1 MKTKEEAHH
10 YRKQRLSVIWVI
22 GILLFAWSCQTT
34 SETTPSDVLP
44 EDKMAEVLT
53 EIHLAEAKASKLG
66 VISADSTTLIYKR
79 LESQIYK
86 KHKIDTAAYFRS
98 YRYYSSNPAKMA
110 DVYKQVTEKLQIQ
123 DSLQR
128 LKAAPTPTPKKD
140 SLSKKANDSLRVK
153 PSLKKLKLREQLKI
167 ERTPQS

>member
-1 MKTKEEAHH
+1 MKTKEEAHR

-22 GILLFAWSCQTT
+22 GWLLFAWSCQN
-34 SETTPSDVLP
+34 SSDKRPGDVLP

-53 EIHLAEAKASKLG
+53 EIHLAEAKAGKLG
-66 VISADSTTLIYKR
+66 ITSSDSTTLIYKR

-86 KHKIDTAAYFRS
+86 KHKIDTATYFRS
-98 YRYYSSNPAKMA
+98 YRYYSSNPDKMA
-110 DVYKQVTEKLQIQ
+110 DVYKQVAEKLQIQ

-128 LKAAPTPTPKKD
+128 LKAAPVPTPKKD
-140 SLSKKANDSLRVK
+140 SLAKKTTDSLVK
-153 PSLKKLKLREQLKI
+153 PSIKKLKLRQQLKI